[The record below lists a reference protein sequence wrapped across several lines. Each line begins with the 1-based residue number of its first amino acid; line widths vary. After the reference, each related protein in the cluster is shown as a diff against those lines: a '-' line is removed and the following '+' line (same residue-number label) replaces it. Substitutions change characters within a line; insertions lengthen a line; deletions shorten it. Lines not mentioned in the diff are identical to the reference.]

1 MQVNRLSTGLQ
12 EELKTATNFNTA
24 RNETL
29 FQYQAATA
37 ASSGI
42 TGQNGNQ
49 NSDFSEL
56 DTDDLNITPSQIE
69 RLLNDFSDEIIK
81 VFSGDLILD
90 NPLREQNNGQENGT
104 ATFTA

>member
-12 EELKTATNFNTA
+12 EELKTASNFNTA

-37 ASSGI
+37 ASSGT
-42 TGQNGNQ
+42 TGKNGNKDA
-49 NSDFSEL
+49 DFSKL
-56 DTDDLNITPSQIE
+56 DTDDLNISSSQIE

-81 VFSGDLILD
+81 VFSSELMLD
-90 NPLREQNNGQENGT
+90 NPLRDQNNGQESGT